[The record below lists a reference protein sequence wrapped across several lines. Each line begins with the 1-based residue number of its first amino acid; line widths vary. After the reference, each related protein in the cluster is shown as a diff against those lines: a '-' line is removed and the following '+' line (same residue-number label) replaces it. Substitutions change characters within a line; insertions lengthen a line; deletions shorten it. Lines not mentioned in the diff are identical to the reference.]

1 MPRDSRLTNPEDY
14 LNDVGKFFRRKS
26 RDKMDYVKNFSVSA
40 LQGEPPFNVNRFGP
54 KELTNKL
61 VTKKL
66 ALNPRL
72 NFTGNQPEEFEL
84 FAGLGRFNRS
94 EDYSFDTGM
103 PNNPRNFTRDPEFN
117 EFWVDAYR
125 LSPTIKPSDK
135 IKDPMPSA
143 KNPDPRGYIMAQ
155 AEGKAEA
162 EAEGKVSVETL
173 LSGKSGFKKD
183 DEDKEDKKA

>member
-14 LNDVGKFFRRKS
+14 LNDVGKFFNRKGRNKIDYAQSFSARPS
-26 RDKMDYVKNFSVSA
+26 R
-40 LQGEPPFNVNRFGP
+40 GEPPFNVNRFSS

-72 NFTGNQPEEFEL
+72 NFTGNQPEQFEL
-84 FAGLGRFNRS
+84 FSGLGRFNRTES
-94 EDYSFDTGM
+94 YDFETGT
-103 PNNPRNFTRDPEFN
+103 PRNPLNFKQDPAFN

-143 KNPDPRGYIMAQ
+143 KNPDPKGYIMAQ

-173 LSGKSGFKKD
+173 LSGKSGFEKKD
-183 DEDKEDKKA
+183 EE